1 VLLTFAPGHRLRA
14 VVGLTAACVV
24 LGVWTGVRA
33 TAQGPAP
40 PATPAAHATADTRPL
55 VVLLHSY
62 DTNYD
67 WSRHI
72 TSGLYAGMAR
82 LGVVADVREEYLDV
96 RRHERREHFP
106 LVRAL
111 LRTKYGAPAPRLV
124 VASDNA
130 AVEFLLAYP
139 DVFAGVPVVVG
150 GIDDE
155 TLLARLPRDRFTGLG
170 EQFLLESLIDLGTR
184 LRPGVQRIFTI
195 TDNTPYGRGH
205 QGLFAYIQSM
215 RPNVRLVDLSA
226 SRHTVAQIRDRLIA
240 ETTPDDLVL
249 VASITHDLTDA
260 HQTAGQVVRM
270 VAAASRAPVI
280 GFGFSDVGQGV
291 LATTASTG
299 HQHGQ
304 LLARRVQQVLA
315 GTPVR
320 DIPLAMDSATVLA
333 FDAPQLSR
341 WGIPREALPS
351 NALVLNEP
359 PSFYRAYRRMIWA
372 GAAFIGLQMLIIGG
386 LIVNV
391 RRRRRAESVLAA
403 QASALASS
411 NHQLEE
417 MNRSLR
423 LETQGRVQ
431 AEDHLRHAQK
441 MEAVGRLAGGVAH
454 DFNNL
459 LTVILGYASLL
470 HGAARDTTAREGLE
484 QIRRAGEQAASLTQ
498 NLLAFSR
505 KSVAAPVRVDVA
517 VAIGQLEPMVR
528 RFCGDDVTLT
538 LDLDPATGQ
547 VALGEGQLE
556 QVLLN
561 LVINARDA
569 MPAGGDL
576 RITCRGDEV
585 TAVPDAP
592 ELRAGRHIV
601 IRVADTGVGMD
612 EETRAHVFEPFF
624 TTKPVGRGTGLGLA
638 TVYGI
643 VTQHGGAVTV
653 TSAPGAGSCFSVWLP
668 EATVV
673 ATGDPSPVAAATV
686 GRGEVILLVE
696 DEVDLRRL
704 AATVLREAGY
714 EVIEAPNGSAALAL
728 VQHRD
733 AALHLVLTD
742 VVMPGMDGYLLAQ
755 RLRECC
761 PEVRIAFM
769 SGYAEPEIEAR
780 ATTDPSLLL
789 RKPFTPTTLLAHV
802 RHALSSEAG
811 TRPRLAAG

>member
-1 VLLTFAPGHRLRA
+1 M
-14 VVGLTAACVV
+14 GLTAACVV

-33 TAQGPAP
+33 TAQGLAPPAT

-62 DTNYD
+62 DTTYA
-67 WSRHI
+67 WSRQI
-72 TSGLYAGMAR
+72 TSGLYAGMDR

-111 LRTKYGAPAPRLV
+111 LHAKYRASAPRLV

-155 TLLARLPRDRFTGLG
+155 ALLARLPRDRFTGLG

-184 LRPGVQRIFTI
+184 LRPRVQRIFTI

-205 QGLFAYIQSM
+205 QGLFAYIQST
-215 RPNVRLVDLSA
+215 RPALRLVDLSA
-226 SRHTVAQIRDRLIA
+226 SRHTVAQIRARLTA

-270 VAAASRAPVI
+270 VAAASHAPVI
-280 GFGFSDVGQGV
+280 GFGFTTVGQGV

-299 HQHGQ
+299 EHHGELIAQ
-304 LLARRVQQVLA
+304 RVQQVLA

-320 DIPLAMDSATVLA
+320 DIPLATDSTTLLA
-333 FDAPQLSR
+333 FDAPQLGR
-341 WGIPREALPS
+341 WGIPRAALPS

-386 LIVNV
+386 LVVNV

-470 HGAARDTTAREGLE
+470 HGAARDTTARDGLE

-576 RITCRGDEV
+576 RITCRRDEV
-585 TAVPDAP
+585 TAVPDVP

-653 TSAPGAGSCFSVWLP
+653 TSAPGAGSCFRVWLP

-673 ATGDPSPVAAATV
+673 ATGDQPPVAAATV

-696 DEVDLRRL
+696 DEADLRRL
-704 AATVLREAGY
+704 AAVVLREAGY
-714 EVIEAPNGSAALAL
+714 EVLEAPNGSIALAL

-761 PEVRIAFM
+761 PEVRVAFM